1 MAQFVRVAD
10 SITQILIVISQ
21 EFLLH
26 LAAERAECR
35 KAFGL
40 SARVAR
46 ALGAA
51 SAHATI
57 ENSRHRGVAQ
67 W

>member
-1 MAQFVRVAD
+1 MAQFVRIEDA
-10 SITQILIVISQ
+10 ITRILIVISQ

-35 KAFGL
+35 KAFAL

-51 SAHATI
+51 SAHATTR
-57 ENSRHRGVAQ
+57 NSLHGA
-67 W
+67 